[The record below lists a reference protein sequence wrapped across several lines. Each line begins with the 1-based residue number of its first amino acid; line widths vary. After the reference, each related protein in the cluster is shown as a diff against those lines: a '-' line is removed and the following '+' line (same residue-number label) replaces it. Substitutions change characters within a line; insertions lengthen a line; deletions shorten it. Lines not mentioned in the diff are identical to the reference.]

1 MKNHKSEQ
9 RGRRPKPRVSLGK
22 GVGPRGVNGPP
33 NAGKAGKFG
42 KPGSLKRG
50 KSDPKR
56 GKVEPLP
63 MQPAPPL
70 VLAELASKLAEE
82 IEVKVIKEGVRA
94 DRLLSI
100 ALKERRDLTPADHR
114 QVAGAVFSWFRWR
127 GWIEP
132 LRLPT
137 IAERLLV
144 CTLLDA
150 PTVPPICRTLATKAG
165 RDPRMLV
172 AIGEAPDWPTRV
184 STLKRLLKN
193 ANFNGDPWRL
203 FPEWFRDVLPTP
215 PGDETPKRRFAA
227 LIWALQKKPTLWVR
241 VQGRS
246 EKEVWAELR
255 EAGITPWVHR
265 RMTHAARV
273 AEDVDVYHLP
283 AFQRGELEIQDL
295 ASQCVGLIC
304 DPDPGERWWDACA
317 GAGGK
322 ALHLASLMK
331 GKGVV
336 VATDTIERK
345 LREISRRSKRSPFR
359 NISPKVWDGKGAAGK
374 ASSFDGVLVDAPCS
388 ALGTWKR
395 NPDARWG
402 MRPDAVP
409 RLAALQADILHAAS
423 LGVKP
428 GGTLV
433 YSVCTITPMETT
445 DVIAEFLQNHPQFR
459 LDPFPNPLDG
469 ELCDGRLTLWP
480 GAQDGDAMYI
490 ARMIRVAKKKEPQSD
505 KPKSAP
511 KKED

>member
-1 MKNHKSEQ
+1 MKKQRPEQ
-9 RGRRPKPRVSLGK
+9 RGRHPKPRLKPGK
-22 GVGPRGVNGPP
+22 GEGPRKRVGL
-33 NAGKAGKFG
+33 ARITKTGKFG
-42 KPGSLKRG
+42 KPGSLRSG
-50 KSDPKR
+50 KP
-56 GKVEPLP
+56 EPLP

-70 VLAELASKLAEE
+70 VLAELASKLAAE
-82 IEVKVIKEGVRA
+82 IDSKVIGEGVLA

-100 ALKERRDLTPADHR
+100 ALKERRDLTADDHR

-144 CTLLDA
+144 CSLLDA
-150 PTVPPICRTLATKAG
+150 PTVPPICRTLAKQAG

-184 STLKRLLKN
+184 STLKRLLNN

-203 FPEWFRDVLPTP
+203 FPEWFRDVLPMP

-246 EKEVWAELR
+246 EKDVWAELR
-255 EAGITPWVHR
+255 DDGVTPWVHR
-265 RMTHAARV
+265 RITHAARLV
-273 AEDVDVYHLP
+273 EEVDVYHLP

-322 ALHLASLMK
+322 ALHLASLMN

-374 ASSFDGVLVDAPCS
+374 AGSFDGVLVERAVLGARHVEAQSRCS
-388 ALGTWKR
+388 LGDEAGLGPKIGR
-395 NPDARWG
+395 LANRYPPRGVFGSEAGRDVGLLG
-402 MRPDAVP
+402 MHDHADGDDPSRFRVP
-409 RLAALQADILHAAS
+409 RIASSISARPIPQPSQRRSLRRPAHALA
-423 LGVKP
+423 
-428 GGTLV
+428 
-433 YSVCTITPMETT
+433 
-445 DVIAEFLQNHPQFR
+445 
-459 LDPFPNPLDG
+459 
-469 ELCDGRLTLWP
+469 
-480 GAQDGDAMYI
+480 GAQDGDAMFI
-490 ARMIRVAKKKEPQSD
+490 ARLIRVAKKKEV
-505 KPKSAP
+505 KPS